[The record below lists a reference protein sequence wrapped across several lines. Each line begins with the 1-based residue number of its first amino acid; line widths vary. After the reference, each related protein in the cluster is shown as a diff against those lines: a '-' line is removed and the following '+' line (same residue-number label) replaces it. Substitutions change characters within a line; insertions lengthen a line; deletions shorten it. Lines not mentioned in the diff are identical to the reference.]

1 MIDYF
6 SDSDKSEQLSER
18 QKIRLEVLK
27 QKSNE
32 RDDKSAQKNMN
43 EDRKR
48 GPDVNVQENSADT
61 TEIQNFDN
69 ELWFTF
75 ATKAMDSGRDKKR
88 HKENE

>member
-1 MIDYF
+1 
-6 SDSDKSEQLSER
+6 
-18 QKIRLEVLK
+18 VLK

-32 RDDKSAQKNMN
+32 RDDESVQKNMN

-48 GPDVNVQENSADT
+48 GPDVNVQENSAEAI
-61 TEIQNFDN
+61 EIQNFDN

-75 ATKAMDSGRDKKR
+75 ATKAVDSERDKKR